1 MINLLPDDTKR
12 DIEAARTN
20 VLLFRYNLLIITGL
34 AGLALICGAFYVVLS
49 MNESSSV
56 TKSNDNSSRAAA
68 YSDVQ
73 KAANE
78 YKQNLT
84 VASQILNN
92 SVNYTSVVFA
102 ITKLL
107 PQGVVLDSI
116 NLKAADFGQQ
126 TTFSAH
132 AKSYA
137 QATQLKENFQKS
149 DIFTNVY
156 FQNITEAADAQTG
169 GAYPFAVEL
178 SAKLNKTAMQQ

>member
-20 VLLFRYNLLIITGL
+20 VLLFRYNILTIVGL
-34 AGLALICGAFYVVLS
+34 AGLALICAAFYVVLN

-56 TKSNDNSSRAAA
+56 TKSNDNSSKAAA
-68 YSDVQ
+68 YNNVR
-73 KAANE
+73 KAADD
-78 YKQNLT
+78 YRQNLT
-84 VASQILNN
+84 IANQILNN

-107 PQGVVLDSI
+107 PQGVVLDSL
-116 NLKAADFGQQ
+116 NLKAADFGKQI
-126 TTFSAH
+126 TFSTH

-149 DIFTNVY
+149 NMFTNVY
-156 FQNITEAADAQTG
+156 FQNITQATDAQAT
-169 GAYPFAVEL
+169 GAYPFAVDL
-178 SAKLNKTAMQQ
+178 SAQLNKTAMQQ